1 MYLQVAER
9 YGAVV
14 YGGEEMLSNA
24 DVTFFSAKTFERHT
38 ANKAYFTD
46 NRGQTLKKNGIEI
59 SDAISVYLYTDEY
72 IPKAGDIVVRGIVNF
87 SFDTSTKESVS
98 GSMKLF
104 RQQYP
109 DFAVVKSVSDYRF
122 GGLPHIEITAR

>member
-1 MYLQVAER
+1 MAEWNR
-9 YGAVV
+9 TAFFFFL
-14 YGGEEMLSNA
+14 EMLSNA
-24 DVTFFSAKTFERHT
+24 DVTFYSAKTYERHT

-46 NRGQTLKKNGIEI
+46 NRGQTLKENGIEI

-72 IPKAGDIVVRGIVNF
+72 IPKAGDIVIKGIVNF
-87 SFDTSTKESVS
+87 DFDTSTEQTVS
-98 GSMKLF
+98 ESMKQF
-104 RQQYP
+104 RSQYP

>member
-1 MYLQVAER
+1 MAEWNR
-9 YGAVV
+9 TAFF
-14 YGGEEMLSNA
+14 GGEEMLSNA
-24 DVTFFSAKTFERHT
+24 DVTFYSAKTYERHT

-72 IPKAGDIVVRGIVNF
+72 IPKAGDIVIKGIVNF
-87 SFDTSTKESVS
+87 DFDTSTEQTVS
-98 GSMKLF
+98 ESMKQF
-104 RQQYP
+104 RSQYP

>member
-1 MYLQVAER
+1 M
-9 YGAVV
+9 
-14 YGGEEMLSNA
+14 MLSNA
-24 DVTFFSAKTFERHT
+24 DVTFYSAKTYERHT
-38 ANKAYFTD
+38 ANRAYFTD

-72 IPKAGDIVVRGIVNF
+72 IPKVGDIVVKGIVNF
-87 SFDTSTKESVS
+87 SFNSTSEQTTSE
-98 GSMKLF
+98 SMKLF
-104 RQQYP
+104 RKQYP